1 MGKLTKLAGE
11 TAIYGLSSIVG
22 RAVNFLLVPFYTS
35 ASILSVA
42 ENGIQIEFY
51 AYAAFLNII
60 YLLGME
66 TAFFRF
72 VSKNPSNSDQVY
84 NTALSFIIFTS
95 LGLSV
100 LLSLLAEPISIW
112 LDYPHRPEFI
122 YWFSIILAVD
132 AIVSIPFARLRY
144 EHKAVNFAVL
154 KITNIGLNISLNI
167 FFLYFCK
174 NVYQGNFL
182 VEFEPLVRLVYRPEY
197 NVEYVFISN
206 LIANLM
212 YLPLMASSFRNWR
225 IRIDTG
231 MLKQMFWYSLP
242 LMIMGLAGV
251 TNEMLSRSLLRQL
264 LPDNFYPGQTA
275 REALGIF
282 GNCYKLSLFMSLA
295 IQAFRYAAE
304 PFFFAQTLEK
314 NTEDTYA
321 RVFYYF
327 VIFGAFAILAIS
339 MNLDIIKVI
348 FLRNPKF
355 WEGLHVVPVLLVA
368 NFFLGLYY
376 NFSIWYKITDKT
388 YFGMLISI
396 VAALATLVLNV
407 WLIPIGGYEAS
418 SFITLTVY
426 AGMAIS
432 AFMIGK
438 KYYPV
443 PYNLKKAGLYF
454 AIAIILLF
462 AGLSIENSSAVIRQ
476 LLRQIPLLLYVLLVY
491 FIEKPMIKNFIK

>member
-1 MGKLTKLAGE
+1 MGKLKKLAGE
-11 TAIYGLSSIVG
+11 TAIYGVSSIVG

-60 YLLGME
+60 YLMGME

-72 VSKNPSNSDQVY
+72 VSKNPEHSSQVY
-84 NTALSFIIFTS
+84 NTALSFIIFSS
-95 LGLSV
+95 LGLSF
-100 LLSLLAEPISIW
+100 LLSIFAEPISIW

-122 YWFSIILAVD
+122 YWFATILAVD
-132 AIVSIPFARLRY
+132 AIVSIPFAKLRY
-144 EHKAVNFAVL
+144 EHKAASFAIL
-154 KITNIGLNISLNI
+154 KITNILLNVFLNI

-174 NVYQGNFL
+174 NVYHGNVMGGL
-182 VEFEPLVRLVYRPEY
+182 KPVVDMVYNPDY

-206 LIANLM
+206 LIANMM
-212 YLPLMASSFRNWR
+212 YLPLMAGHFKKLR
-225 IRIDTG
+225 ISIAPN
-231 MLKQMFWYSLP
+231 MLRQMFWYALP

-251 TNEMLSRSLLRQL
+251 ANEMLSRSLLRQL
-264 LPDNFYPGQTA
+264 LPDNFYPGQSA

-314 NTEDTYA
+314 NTELTYA

-327 VIFGAFAILAIS
+327 VIFGAFAILVIS

-348 FLRNPKF
+348 FLRNPVF
-355 WEGLHVVPVLLVA
+355 WEGLHVVPILLIA

-396 VAALATLVLNV
+396 VAALATLILNV
-407 WLIPIGGYEAS
+407 WLIPVGGYEAS
-418 SFITLTVY
+418 SYITLIVY
-426 AGMAIS
+426 AGMAI
-432 AFMIGK
+432 AAYLIGK
-438 KYYPV
+438 KHYPV
-443 PYNLKKAGLYF
+443 PYNLKKTGMYF
-454 AIAIILLF
+454 TIAMVLLIV
-462 AGLSIENSSAVIRQ
+462 GLSINSTSAI
-476 LLRQIPLLLYVLLVY
+476 ISLLLKQLPILAYVLLVY
-491 FIEKPMIKNFIK
+491 FIEKPINKNFIK

>member
-1 MGKLTKLAGE
+1 MGKLKKLAGE

-60 YLLGME
+60 YLMGME

-72 VSKNPSNSDQVY
+72 VSKNPSNSNQVY
-84 NTALSFIIFTS
+84 NTALSFIIFSS
-95 LGLSV
+95 LGFSV

-144 EHKAVNFAVL
+144 EHKALKFAVL
-154 KITNIGLNISLNI
+154 KITNILLNVFLNI
-167 FFLYFCK
+167 FFLFFCK

-182 VEFEPLVRLVYRPEY
+182 EELKPVVSMVYSPEY

-206 LIANLM
+206 LIANMM
-212 YLPLMASSFRNWR
+212 YLPLMAGYFKKLH
-225 IRIDTG
+225 IRLDPL
-231 MLKQMFWYSLP
+231 MLKQMLWYALP

-314 NTEDTYA
+314 NTELTYA

-355 WEGLHVVPVLLVA
+355 WEGLHVVPLLLVA

-396 VAALATLVLNV
+396 IAALATLLLNI

-418 SFITLTVY
+418 SFITLSVY

-432 AFMIGK
+432 AYMIGK

-443 PYNLKKAGLYF
+443 PYNIKKTSMYF
-454 AIAIILLF
+454 SIAMVLLF
-462 AGLSIENSSAVIRQ
+462 AGLTIDHSSHIIKQ
-476 LLRQIPLLLYVLLVY
+476 LLKQIPVIAYVLLIY
-491 FIEKPMIKNFIK
+491 FIEKPINKNFIK